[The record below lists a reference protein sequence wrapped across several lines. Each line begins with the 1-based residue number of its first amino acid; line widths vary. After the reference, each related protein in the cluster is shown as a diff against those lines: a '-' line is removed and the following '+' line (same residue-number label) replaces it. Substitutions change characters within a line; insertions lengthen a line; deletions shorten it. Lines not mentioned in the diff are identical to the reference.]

1 MNRLYFASFALFAAS
16 LALPAARAQGPLAP
30 SGPPATGMKTLQ
42 QIYDRLEQLATVVS
56 NQQRTL
62 DYLSA
67 STGANQAW
75 HATPLDNFGS
85 PGQPDMAESAD
96 GRLAVTYVRQ
106 DTNQAL
112 MYAEFDGANWD
123 VRVIDSGQSWRF
135 PRLAFA
141 TNQQPMVTYGIATR
155 RMIKYAYR
163 SPGGAWTLQAV
174 ASNATFDLQY
184 PSVVMAS
191 GNPAVVYE
199 DGLLDLVGLASSGNA
214 GVTWSF
220 ETVSN
225 QMYNPLLR
233 LQPNGR
239 PAVVMNSISG
249 PSTIVYRYQG
259 TTQWL
264 SEVVFSA
271 PSAGMVTDLRWKPD
285 GFPAVVYL
293 NVDRSAV
300 YFAEWNGTAFASRA
314 VVAGSLDD
322 MDGGSLGFNLAGQPL
337 VLVNK
342 AGALNL
348 YEWNGAAWTE
358 SPVASG
364 ALGNPRLIVRRSGQ
378 PVAVC
383 QAAGGLSFWMRGL
396 PP

>member
-1 MNRLYFASFALFAAS
+1 MKRILLIGLLS
-16 LALPAARAQGPLAP
+16 LLLPLGAIAQGPLNP
-30 SGPPATGMKTLQ
+30 PGPPAQGMKTLQ
-42 QIYDRLEQLATVVS
+42 QIYDRIEQLATVVS

-75 HATPLDNFGS
+75 HETILDNFGS

-123 VRVIDSGQSWRF
+123 VRVIDSGQVWRN
-135 PRLAFA
+135 PQLAFA

-155 RMIKYAYR
+155 KMIKYAYR
-163 SPGGAWTLQAV
+163 APGGAWTLRTV

-191 GNPAVVYE
+191 GNPAVAYE
-199 DGLLDLVGLASSGNA
+199 DGLLDLVGLASSVNA
-214 GVTWSF
+214 GVSWSF

-225 QMYNPLLR
+225 QMYNPLMR

-239 PAVVMNSISG
+239 PAVVMNSIPG
-249 PSTIVYRYQG
+249 PNTIVYRYQG

-271 PSAGMVTDLRWKPD
+271 TSAGAVTDLRWKPD
-285 GFPAVVYL
+285 GFPAVVYH
-293 NVDRSAV
+293 NVDGSAV
-300 YFAEWNGTAFASRA
+300 YYAEWNGSQFAQRA
-314 VVAGSLDD
+314 VATGNPND
-322 MDGGSLGFNLAGQPL
+322 MTGGALGFNLAGQPL

-342 AGALNL
+342 AGAVNF

-358 SPVASG
+358 APVATG
-364 ALGNPRLIVRRSGQ
+364 VLGNPRLIVRRSGQ
-378 PVAVC
+378 PVAVS
-383 QAAGGLSFWMRGL
+383 QTAGGLKFWMRGL